1 MTKQRADFGHRTS
14 DPGFRSGF
22 IAVVGRPN
30 VGKSTLVNRLVGQ
43 KVAITTPVPQTTRT
57 RLHGVVTLPHAQLVL
72 IDTPGLHAPKHKLGE
87 RMVEVARRVLQD
99 ADAVLWLV
107 DAAEGLSAD
116 DESVANALR
125 DVARPVVVAVNK
137 IDQAEGARVAAVEA
151 QVGSLGRFSAM
162 IPLSAIAGTN
172 LDRLLGVL
180 VRLLPE
186 GPMYYPPEMI
196 TDQPEQ
202 FLVRELIR
210 EQAILLTRQ
219 EVPHGIAVQIDEFA
233 PREGKELVY
242 IRATLHVERDAHKKM
257 LIGREG
263 RMLKEIGRRARR
275 EIEALL
281 GTRVYLDLWVKISE
295 KWRQREDLIKTLYPE
310 QL

>member
-1 MTKQRADFGHRTS
+1 MPNPGLRTPNAGS
-14 DPGFRSGF
+14 SSFRSGF

-43 KVAITTPVPQTTRT
+43 KVAITAPVPQTTRT
-57 RLHGVVTLPHAQLVL
+57 RLHGVVTLPQAQLILV
-72 IDTPGLHAPKHKLGE
+72 DTPGLHAPKHKLGE
-87 RMVEVARRVLQD
+87 RMVAIAEKALHD
-99 ADAVLWLV
+99 ADAMLWLV
-107 DAAEGLSAD
+107 DAAEGVTEE
-116 DESVANALR
+116 DEAVAEVLR
-125 DVARPVVVAVNK
+125 NTARPIVVAVNK
-137 IDQAEGARVAAVEA
+137 TDRTGGAQVAAVEA
-151 QVGSLGRFSAM
+151 QVGGLGRFRGIIPISATT
-162 IPLSAIAGTN
+162 GTN
-172 LDRLLGVL
+172 LDRLLDVL
-180 VRLLPE
+180 VELLPE

-219 EVPHGIAVQIDEFA
+219 EVPHGIAVEIDEFA

-242 IRATLHVERDAHKKM
+242 IRATLHVERDPHKKM
-257 LIGREG
+257 LVGRDG

-275 EIEALL
+275 EVEALL
-281 GTRVYLDLWVKISE
+281 GNRVYLDLWVKTSE
-295 KWRQREDLIKTLYPE
+295 KWRQREDLIQTLYPE